1 MPKHSQ
7 ELIDQ
12 AHDLAFKGDLSNK
25 EIAKKLNL
33 TANQL
38 HHILYVKKDSGFW
51 IEDMKKIME
60 KAPPSGGYQVAV
72 RLSRDVYE
80 RLDKY
85 RSKTRIS
92 KTATIEQA
100 IIEHLD
106 YKESVTDPVPPKK
119 PTIAE
124 SFLDF
129 FTLKRFR

>member
-51 IEDMKKIME
+51 
-60 KAPPSGGYQVAV
+60 
-72 RLSRDVYE
+72 LS
-80 RLDKY
+80 L
-85 RSKTRIS
+85 IH
-92 KTATIEQA
+92 I
-100 IIEHLD
+100 
-106 YKESVTDPVPPKK
+106 
-119 PTIAE
+119 
-124 SFLDF
+124 
-129 FTLKRFR
+129 

>member
-1 MPKHSQ
+1 MPKYPQ
-7 ELIDQ
+7 ELIDR

-38 HHILYVKKDSGFW
+38 HYILYTKQDSGYW
-51 IEDMKKIME
+51 IKEMKDLK
-60 KAPPSGGYQVAV
+60 
-72 RLSRDVYE
+72 
-80 RLDKY
+80 DK
-85 RSKTRIS
+85 
-92 KTATIEQA
+92 
-100 IIEHLD
+100 HGF

>member
-38 HHILYVKKDSGFW
+38 HYILYTKTDSGYW
-51 IEDMKKIME
+51 VKEMKDLKEMR
-60 KAPPSGGYQVAV
+60 SV
-72 RLSRDVYE
+72 
-80 RLDKY
+80 LDKHFF
-85 RSKTRIS
+85 
-92 KTATIEQA
+92 E
-100 IIEHLD
+100 
-106 YKESVTDPVPPKK
+106 ESVTDPVPPKK

>member
-38 HHILYVKKDSGFW
+38 HYILYTKQDSGYW
-51 IEDMKKIME
+51 IKEMKDLK
-60 KAPPSGGYQVAV
+60 
-72 RLSRDVYE
+72 
-80 RLDKY
+80 DK
-85 RSKTRIS
+85 
-92 KTATIEQA
+92 
-100 IIEHLD
+100 HGF

>member
-38 HHILYVKKDSGFW
+38 HYILYTKQDSGYW
-51 IEDMKKIME
+51 IKEMKDLK
-60 KAPPSGGYQVAV
+60 
-72 RLSRDVYE
+72 
-80 RLDKY
+80 DK
-85 RSKTRIS
+85 
-92 KTATIEQA
+92 
-100 IIEHLD
+100 HGF
-106 YKESVTDPVPPKK
+106 YKESVTDPVPLKK